1 MSTLP
6 TPRASVHARVNIIFI
21 GPPGSGKGTQAV
33 RIAERYRIPHISTG
47 DILRAAVKARSELG
61 RQVAATLAGGGLV
74 GDGLMTDLVRSRL
87 GRSDAKGGFLL
98 DGFPRTVTQA
108 QTLEEMLP
116 GAPLIVA
123 LISVA
128 DDAIIQRLSNR
139 RICEACN
146 ITQSVFVGSE
156 GENEACPYCGGR
168 LVRRQDDA
176 PATIRRRLE
185 NYAAFADPLIEYYRA
200 RPSFA
205 AIDGLQQP
213 NRVTAALT
221 AHIDR
226 QRGALRSDPASTA
239 PPRPPGSSA

>member
-1 MSTLP
+1 MT
-6 TPRASVHARVNIIFI
+6 TPRTSRASGHARVNIVFI

-33 RIAERYRIPHISTG
+33 RIAERYGIPHISTG

-74 GDGLMTDLVRSRL
+74 SDDLMTDLVRSRL
-87 GRSDAKGGFLL
+87 ARADAKHGFLL

-108 QTLEEMLP
+108 QTLEKMLA

-128 DDAIIQRLSNR
+128 DDAIIARLSNR
-139 RICEACN
+139 RICETCT

-156 GENEACPYCGGR
+156 GENDACPYCGGR

-185 NYAAFADPLIEYYRA
+185 NYAAFAEPLIEYYRA
-200 RPSFA
+200 RPGVGS
-205 AIDGLQQP
+205 IDGLQEANQ
-213 NRVTAALT
+213 VTAALT

-226 QRGALRSDPASTA
+226 QRLAFKS
-239 PPRPPGSSA
+239 